1 MKILAAISLAAIFV
15 QPYAVFSQDQSN
27 LIQKDTALI
36 TADSAFAPEIK
47 SSKISDS
54 TEIKKATI
62 YYNSNDSL
70 AARFLINRFNLADEA
85 TRSFQHDAAGFLKL
99 NPSNF
104 IVEEQITP
112 YRTTVSPFTLPGN
125 RINVIFDGRTLH
137 PLEHIPEPDNR
148 IDFNDIP
155 IASVERVYNI
165 EGPLGLAFGADNAV
179 ASVFLIPR
187 RPDATR
193 AESRLIVDKGSFGYA
208 NTKVLF
214 ARRYLNGRSFR
225 AGVEYRRADGV
236 FSYRNDDSYHQWG
249 EILYPLNDRIR
260 LDLSGRLYHRQ
271 GIYTVQPDISIF
283 APERSRRDRDLT
295 AGLDLYHS
303 AERTTHLEFRHQRS
317 ESALDEYSTK
327 YQRNLDLLDNSF
339 SVSHDRKL
347 GNADLMTEAVITHDE
362 YNDSGL
368 KKKRFRSDLEVRLQS
383 GDSPHP
389 AIAFIKAEKVEGF
402 DIGISVALG
411 YLINSPNYYL
421 SASAG
426 YATKLPRQ
434 YELYLVP
441 QMTGIL
447 SGSAPDYP
455 ESGNPNIKSEKQLI
469 GNIAAGLGKT
479 GSDIVLSI
487 TGGKIFN
494 GIDWQGEYPKDTSGM
509 IVTGFAPQNK
519 DITFAAGSAKKRLS
533 WGDWLH
539 LSSGGSYRYMKEG
552 NDDASWYSPD
562 YQLFSGLELYHHIQ
576 NLDLHLYGYIECSYA
591 GPYFGP
597 LETRLGE
604 KPIINMKL
612 SFRIKSF
619 RFYYIFQDLPSLEYQ
634 SREYYTIPGR
644 FNYYGLVW
652 EFLD

>member
-1 MKILAAISLAAIFV
+1 MKILAAILLAAIAIL
-15 QPYAVFSQDQSN
+15 PEAVFSQDRDVT
-27 LIQKDTALI
+27 IQEDSTAS
-36 TADSAFAPEIK
+36 TADSAYAPIIE
-47 SSKISDS
+47 SGKISDS

-62 YYNSNDSL
+62 YYSPNDSI

-85 TRSFQHDAAGFLKL
+85 TRSFQHDAAGFLNL
-99 NPSNF
+99 NPSDF

-125 RINVIFDGRTLH
+125 RMNVIFNGRALH
-137 PLEHIPEPDNR
+137 PLEHLPEPDNR

-155 IASVERVYNI
+155 TAAIDKVYNI

-179 ASVFLIPR
+179 SSVFLIPR
-187 RPDATR
+187 RPDTTR

-225 AGVEYRRADGV
+225 AGVEYRRADGLL
-236 FSYRNDDSYHQWG
+236 SYRNDDSYHQWG
-249 EILYPLNDRIR
+249 EILYPLNNRIR

-271 GIYTVQPDISIF
+271 GTYTVEPDISAF
-283 APERSRRDRDLT
+283 WPDRSRRDRDLT
-295 AGLDLYHS
+295 AGLNLYHS
-303 AERTTHLEFRHQRS
+303 AEKTTRLEFRHQRS
-317 ESALDEYSTK
+317 ESSLDEYSAK
-327 YQRNLDLLDNSF
+327 YQRNLDFLDNSF

-347 GNADLMTEAVITHDE
+347 GGADLTANAAIAREE

-368 KKKRFRSDLEVRLQS
+368 KKRRVCGDAEVRLQS
-383 GDSPHP
+383 GDSSHP
-389 AIAFIKAEKVEGF
+389 AIAFLKAEKVEGF
-402 DIGISVALG
+402 NIGVSAALG

-426 YATKLPRQ
+426 YATKIPRQ
-434 YELYLVP
+434 YELYLVR
-441 QMTGIL
+441 QLTGIL
-447 SGSAPDYP
+447 SASTPDYF
-455 ESGNPNIKSEKQLI
+455 ESGNSNIKPEKQLI
-469 GNIAAGLGKT
+469 GNIIAGLGKT

-494 GIDWQGEYPKDTSGM
+494 GIDWQREYPKDTLGA
-509 IVTGFAPQNK
+509 IVTAFTPQNK
-519 DITFAAGSAKKRLS
+519 DITFAAASARKRVS

-539 LSSGGSYRYMKEG
+539 LSSGGSCRYMKEG
-552 NDDASWYSPD
+552 NDDASWYLPD

-576 NLDLHLYGYIECSYA
+576 SLDLHLYGYIECSYA

-597 LETRLGE
+597 LGTRLGE

-634 SREYYTIPGR
+634 SREFYTIPGR